1 MEKLIYILLVLFTTA
16 GFAQTSKD
24 IKVIEPAKFEKQIQ
38 QEDIQLVDVRTPKE
52 YEEGH
57 IEGALNI
64 DFLGDEFLQQFS
76 NLDKDKPVYLY
87 CRSGNRSAKASEML
101 KKEGFEH
108 IIDLEGG
115 YKAWKALQKEE

>member
-16 GFAQTSKD
+16 GFAQTSED

-115 YKAWKALQKEE
+115 YKAWKAMQKVE

>member
-38 QEDIQLVDVRTPKE
+38 QENIQLVDVRTLKE